1 MEKGDFEKVMF
12 CNDKKNVIIFL
23 IVYDVLLTVMI
34 LRRFLGCSFFEKL
47 VKKAKFS
54 EPNVK
59 WKRF

>member
-23 IVYDVLLTVMI
+23 IVYDVLLTAMI

-47 VKKAKFS
+47 VKKTKFS